1 MPSDHS
7 SDQSPVHDAGHDA
20 GEGEGAA
27 HKAGAFDIRTF
38 IGALIGIY
46 GVVLVVT
53 GLVSSDGRTI
63 NLLAGVSMVAGA
75 AVFLIWARLR
85 PIVVPETTEMD
96 GAGMDHAGPPQQ

>member
-7 SDQSPVHDAGHDA
+7 TGPDAENGDS
-20 GEGEGAA
+20 

-46 GVVLVVT
+46 GIVLVVT

-63 NLLAGVSMVAGA
+63 NLLAGISMIAGA
-75 AVFLIWARLR
+75 AVFLIWARVR

-96 GAGMDHAGPPQQ
+96 GAEMDETGPPRH

>member
-1 MPSDHS
+1 MPTDH
-7 SDQSPVHDAGHDA
+7 SPVHDD
-20 GEGEGAA
+20 EEVAA

-63 NLLAGVSMVAGA
+63 NLVGGLSMAVAAAG
-75 AVFLIWARLR
+75 FLIWARLR

-96 GAGMDHAGPPQQ
+96 GAKSDPAGTPEH

>member
-1 MPSDHS
+1 MPTDH
-7 SDQSPVHDAGHDA
+7 SPVHDA
-20 GEGEGAA
+20 EEGAS

-63 NLLAGVSMVAGA
+63 NLLAGLSMIVGA
-75 AVFLIWARLR
+75 AAFLIWARVR

-96 GAGMDHAGPPQQ
+96 GADLDQAEHPGH

>member
-1 MPSDHS
+1 MPSD
-7 SDQSPVHDAGHDA
+7 DNPVNDTEQ
-20 GEGEGAA
+20 GEA

-63 NLLAGVSMVAGA
+63 NLVAGVSMVVAAAG
-75 AVFLIWARLR
+75 FLIWARVR

-96 GAGMDHAGPPQQ
+96 GAELDGGQTDGAGPGHH

>member
-1 MPSDHS
+1 MPTDH
-7 SDQSPVHDAGHDA
+7 SPVHDADD
-20 GEGEGAA
+20 GAT

-63 NLLAGVSMVAGA
+63 NLTAGVAMVIA
-75 AVFLIWARLR
+75 AAAFLIWARVR

-96 GAGMDHAGPPQQ
+96 GANMDRAEPPGH

>member
-1 MPSDHS
+1 MPTDH
-7 SDQSPVHDAGHDA
+7 SPVHGAEEDAG
-20 GEGEGAA
+20 

-53 GLVSSDGRTI
+53 GLFSSDGRTI
-63 NLLAGVSMVAGA
+63 NLTAGVSMVVGA
-75 AVFLIWARLR
+75 AAFLVWARVR

-96 GAGMDHAGPPQQ
+96 GAATDRTEPPAS

>member
-1 MPSDHS
+1 MPTDHS
-7 SDQSPVHDAGHDA
+7 TGPDAENGDQ
-20 GEGEGAA
+20 

-63 NLLAGVSMVAGA
+63 NLLAGVSMVVGGAG
-75 AVFLIWARLR
+75 FLIWARVR

-96 GAGMDHAGPPQQ
+96 GAQTDGAGPGDH

>member
-1 MPSDHS
+1 MPTDH
-7 SDQSPVHDAGHDA
+7 SPVHDA
-20 GEGEGAA
+20 EEGAS

-63 NLLAGVSMVAGA
+63 NLLAGISMVVA
-75 AVFLIWARLR
+75 AAAFLIWARVR

-96 GAGMDHAGPPQQ
+96 GADLDRAEGPGH

>member
-1 MPSDHS
+1 MPTD
-7 SDQSPVHDAGHDA
+7 DNPVHDTEQ
-20 GEGEGAA
+20 GEA

-46 GVVLVVT
+46 GIVLVVT

-63 NLLAGVSMVAGA
+63 NLVAGISMIIGA
-75 AVFLIWARLR
+75 AGFLFWARVR

-96 GAGMDHAGPPQQ
+96 GAEMDGSGPTRH